1 MNVRRSWIVPVV
13 LLIGVAVFAVITVR
27 GGGDESTREA
37 VTASGPEFSSI
48 EELAAASDVI
58 VEGTI
63 VAADDGRRITDPA
76 DPEAGV
82 VTRLYEL
89 QVAEVYQ
96 GDAGDFVLVEQEDAL
111 LDGTPIVVNGML
123 PHAVGDVGFWFLVV
137 GDSEE
142 FPFTAVVNQQ
152 GRLLIGDDD
161 LIDSELL
168 PGPTTAAELR
178 AALRGG

>member
-1 MNVRRSWIVPVV
+1 MSRNWVVPAFLV
-13 LLIGVAVFAVITVR
+13 IGVAVFAVITI
-27 GGGDESTREA
+27 GGGDDEPTREA
-37 VTASGPEFSSI
+37 ITASGPEFSSI
-48 EELAAASDVI
+48 GEMAAASDVI

-63 VAADDGRRITDPA
+63 VGADDGRRITDPA

-96 GDAGDFVLVEQEDAL
+96 GDAGDFVLVEQEDGL
-111 LDGTPIVVNGML
+111 LDGTPIVVNGMS
-123 PHAVGDVGFWFLVV
+123 PHTVGDVGFWFLVV

-152 GRLLIGDDD
+152 GRLLVGEDDM
-161 LIDSELL
+161 IESELL
-168 PGPTTAAELR
+168 SEPTPISELR
-178 AALRGG
+178 VALRGD

>member
-1 MNVRRSWIVPVV
+1 MNVRSSWVVPAV
-13 LLIGVAVFAVITVR
+13 LLIGVAFFAVIAIR
-27 GGGDESTREA
+27 GGGDDPTRES

-48 EELAAASDVI
+48 GEMAAASDVI

-76 DPEAGV
+76 DPESGV

-123 PHAVGDVGFWFLVV
+123 PHEIGDVGFWFLVV

-152 GRLLIGDDD
+152 GRLLIGPDDR
-161 LIDSELL
+161 IDGALLSE
-168 PGPTTAAELR
+168 PTPAAELR
-178 AALRGG
+178 TVLRGG